1 MSKLRLGPLPK
12 TDITKLTISIS
23 VVLKAELDRYAAL
36 HSQQFGEAVDAAAL
50 IPHIVASFIGKDR
63 AFQKERKRS

>member
-12 TDITKLTISIS
+12 TEVCKLTISIS

-36 HSQQFGEAVDAAAL
+36 HSQEHGEMVDAAAL
-50 IPHIVASFIGKDR
+50 IPHIVDTFMSKDR
-63 AFQKERKRS
+63 AFQRQRKG